1 MEDPANTPPH
11 RGAPAE
17 RPEEDH
23 EEDHDPRPLLL
34 VSAAL
39 VLTAS

>member
-23 EEDHDPRPLLL
+23 DPRPLLL